1 MRDHDTLGPPG
12 AAGSEDDVG
21 EVLAMHPHRRIF
33 GTLRGDA
40 RSFGVQVDRRRFSL
54 RYSTE
59 RPTVGDQERDARNVE
74 HAFQPHSWQR
84 RLEGHIRPS
93 CLQYAEHGHDL
104 SKRVVDQE
112 THASFRAGALRP
124 QMMRQPIRTSV
135 QVGIRQPFVAGDQ
148 GQRAGCRQDL
158 GLERT
163 VDGRRLRPSK
173 GRYFLGQI
181 RTAPGSTPRP
191 ARARYR

>member
-1 MRDHDTLGPPG
+1 MG
-12 AAGSEDDVG
+12 
-21 EVLAMHPHRRIF
+21 
-33 GTLRGDA
+33 A
-40 RSFGVQVDRRRFSL
+40 RSASRSIAVAPVL

-74 HAFQPHSWQR
+74 HAYQPRSWQR

-104 SKRVVDQE
+104 RKGVVDQE
-112 THASFRAGALRP
+112 THASFGAGALRP

-148 GQRAGCRQDL
+148 GQRAGCRKDL

-163 VDGRRLRPSK
+163 VDGRWLRPNK
-173 GRYFLGQI
+173 GLYFLGHI
-181 RTAPGSTPRP
+181 RTRLAPRRDLPG
-191 ARARYR
+191 ARYR